1 MNKLLLIS
9 FLTFCTTAAFPQDSY
24 IALNGQTV
32 NGSVE
37 NNREWLKNPLSV
49 VFTNSDGS
57 KITLTPENCK
67 SFTAGTDY
75 YLSYHGTR
83 VANPDHVLS
92 SHNDEGAA
100 IIKDTVDAFLRQVY
114 KFDGYALYE
123 LYDNKRINF
132 YLGTDGSI
140 RELEYY
146 ETIKDGNVSPIN
158 SYKAYL
164 YQQFASRKT
173 SNFSEKLKD
182 LHYNENDLHNFFAQ
196 VLGDQA
202 HASEKLR
209 NKYPSETLVGVG
221 GNVNAGTMHSWTN
234 YPYYHQ
240 TSIAPSVEFGLRLYS
255 QRNFG
260 KFFFQPTI
268 GIMPLLNTFKGSAI
282 ATKTVKATIIDFSM
296 GAGYMIIKKQ
306 NISVYAKGAA
316 EMRLFAGYKTKDGK
330 YLGDDGSNG
339 RITGVAELGLIIKR
353 NLNIAFNNTFPVR
366 MTFKANTNYSYKLSG
381 MSLALRYAFIHGSKK

>member
-1 MNKLLLIS
+1 
-9 FLTFCTTAAFPQDSY
+9 
-24 IALNGQTV
+24 
-32 NGSVE
+32 
-37 NNREWLKNPLSV
+37 
-49 VFTNSDGS
+49 
-57 KITLTPENCK
+57 
-67 SFTAGTDY
+67 
-75 YLSYHGTR
+75 
-83 VANPDHVLS
+83 
-92 SHNDEGAA
+92 
-100 IIKDTVDAFLRQVY
+100 
-114 KFDGYALYE
+114 
-123 LYDNKRINF
+123 
-132 YLGTDGSI
+132 
-140 RELEYY
+140 
-146 ETIKDGNVSPIN
+146 
-158 SYKAYL
+158 L

-209 NKYPSETLVGVG
+209 NKYPSDRLVGVG
-221 GNVNAGTMHSWTN
+221 GNVIAGTLHSWTN